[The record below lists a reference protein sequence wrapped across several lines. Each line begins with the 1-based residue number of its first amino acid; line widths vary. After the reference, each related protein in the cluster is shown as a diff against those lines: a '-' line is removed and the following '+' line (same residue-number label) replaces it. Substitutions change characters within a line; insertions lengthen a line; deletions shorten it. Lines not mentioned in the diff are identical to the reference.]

1 MKGAHHFA
9 PNVGPDVS
17 RAGTASQQPFCMY
30 TYCMSRRNFRGGIHL
45 RVR

>member
-1 MKGAHHFA
+1 MAVHRKLTLGATSHA
-9 PNVGPDVS
+9 VV
-17 RAGTASQQPFCMY
+17 AAY